1 MGDGAH
7 RPRVRKKRSGA
18 GKVTATA
25 DETFLAVPRSLIMER
40 HTAVQRLCALPGPTV
55 LLLLAAVG
63 PLQGQQPDPFRPKP
77 SDEPTLAASD
87 SAGILTSGSVDP
99 RVKELDSVVYRLA
112 PGSRLMVKTGKAGL
126 LGFAGHTHLVQARA
140 FHGNVIYFPKS
151 PASSRL
157 RITVVTDSLEVLTPP
172 DTAEIRK
179 VTAAMRSDVLHTAE
193 HHEIT
198 LVSRQ
203 AAPTKDGL
211 HLLTA
216 LTLVGQTRELPV
228 EVVAQIGL
236 DTLRASTHFTI
247 RQSDFGIKPYSG
259 GPGGTV
265 KVADRLVFDIRAIAV
280 REGR

>member
-1 MGDGAH
+1 
-7 RPRVRKKRSGA
+7 VR
-18 GKVTATA
+18 
-25 DETFLAVPRSLIMER
+25 
-40 HTAVQRLCALPGPTV
+40 RLSTLTGPTG
-55 LLLLAAVG
+55 LLLLAAAG
-63 PLQGQQPDPFRPKP
+63 SLQGQQPDAFRPKP
-77 SDEPTLAASD
+77 SDEPTLAVSD

-99 RVKELDSVVYRLA
+99 RVQELDSVVYRLV
-112 PGSRLMVKTGKAGL
+112 PSSRLMVKTGKAGL
-126 LGFAGHTHLVQARA
+126 FGFAGHTHLVQARA
-140 FHGNVIYFPKS
+140 FQGEVIYFPKA
-151 PASSRL
+151 PANSRL

-179 VTAAMRSDVLHTAE
+179 VTAAMRSDVLHTSE

-211 HLLTA
+211 HLVTA

-228 EVVAQIGL
+228 DVVAQIGL
-236 DTLRASTHFTI
+236 DTLRVSTHFSIKQT
-247 RQSDFGIKPYSG
+247 DFGIKPYSG

-265 KVADRLVFDIRAIAV
+265 KVADRVVFDIRAVGV

>member
-1 MGDGAH
+1 
-7 RPRVRKKRSGA
+7 
-18 GKVTATA
+18 
-25 DETFLAVPRSLIMER
+25 VPRFFVIAIL
-40 HTAVQRLCALPGPTV
+40 VPV
-55 LLLLAAVG
+55 LLLAAG
-63 PLQGQQPDPFRPKP
+63 PLFAQQPDAFRPQP

-87 SAGILTSGSVDP
+87 SAGLLTSGSVDP

-126 LGFAGHTHLVQARA
+126 FGFAGHTHLVQARA
-140 FHGNVIYFPKS
+140 FQGEVVYFPKAPS
-151 PASSRL
+151 NSRL
-157 RITVVTDSLEVLTPP
+157 RITVVTDSLEVMTPP

-179 VTAAMRSDVLHTAE
+179 VTAAMHADVLHTSE

-203 AAPTKDGL
+203 ATPTKDGF

-228 EVVAQIGL
+228 DVMAQVGL

-247 RQSDFGIKPYSG
+247 KQTDFGIKPYSG

-265 KVADRLVFDIRAIAV
+265 KVADRLLFDIRAVGV
-280 REGR
+280 RERR

>member
-1 MGDGAH
+1 
-7 RPRVRKKRSGA
+7 
-18 GKVTATA
+18 
-25 DETFLAVPRSLIMER
+25 VPRYFVI
-40 HTAVQRLCALPGPTV
+40 AIFVPV
-55 LLLLAAVG
+55 LLLAAG
-63 PLQGQQPDPFRPKP
+63 PLFAQQPDAFRPQP

-87 SAGILTSGSVDP
+87 SAGLLTSGSVDP

-126 LGFAGHTHLVQARA
+126 FGFAGHTHLVQARA
-140 FHGNVIYFPKS
+140 FQGEVVYFPKAPS
-151 PASSRL
+151 NSRL
-157 RITVVTDSLEVLTPP
+157 RITVVTDSLEVMTPP

-179 VTAAMRSDVLHTAE
+179 VTAAMHADVLHTSE

-203 AAPTKDGL
+203 ATPTKDGF

-228 EVVAQIGL
+228 DVMAQVGL

-247 RQSDFGIKPYSG
+247 KQTDFGIKPYSG

-265 KVADRLVFDIRAIAV
+265 KVADRLLFDIRAVGV
-280 REGR
+280 RERR

>member
-1 MGDGAH
+1 
-7 RPRVRKKRSGA
+7 
-18 GKVTATA
+18 
-25 DETFLAVPRSLIMER
+25 VPRFFVIAIL
-40 HTAVQRLCALPGPTV
+40 VPV
-55 LLLLAAVG
+55 LLLAAG
-63 PLQGQQPDPFRPKP
+63 PLFAQQPDAFRPQP

-87 SAGILTSGSVDP
+87 SAGLLTSGSVDP

-112 PGSRLMVKTGKAGL
+112 PGSRLMVKTGEAGL
-126 LGFAGHTHLVQARA
+126 FGFAGHTHLVQARA
-140 FHGNVIYFPKS
+140 FQGEVVYFPKAPS
-151 PASSRL
+151 NSRL
-157 RITVVTDSLEVLTPP
+157 RITVVTDSLEVMTPP

-179 VTAAMRSDVLHTAE
+179 VTAAMHADVLHTSE

-203 AAPTKDGL
+203 ATPTKDGF

-228 EVVAQIGL
+228 DVMAQVGL

-247 RQSDFGIKPYSG
+247 KQTDFGIKPYSG

-265 KVADRLVFDIRAIAV
+265 KVADRLLFDIRAVGV
-280 REGR
+280 RERR

>member
-1 MGDGAH
+1 M
-7 RPRVRKKRSGA
+7 
-18 GKVTATA
+18 
-25 DETFLAVPRSLIMER
+25 RSLLAIAPL
-40 HTAVQRLCALPGPTV
+40 TG
-55 LLLLAAVG
+55 LLLLAAG
-63 PLQGQQPDPFRPKP
+63 ALHGQQPDAFRPKP

-99 RVKELDSVVYRLA
+99 RVKALDSVVYRLVPA
-112 PGSRLMVKTGKAGL
+112 SRLMVKTGKAGL
-126 LGFAGHTHLVQARA
+126 FGFAGHTHLVQARA
-140 FHGNVIYFPKS
+140 FQGEVVYFPKAPS
-151 PASSRL
+151 NSRL
-157 RITVVTDSLEVLTPP
+157 RITVVTDSLDVLTPP

-179 VTAAMRSDVLHTAE
+179 VTAAMHSDVLHTSE

-203 AAPTKDGL
+203 AAPSKDGV

-228 EVVAQIGL
+228 DVVAEVGL
-236 DTLRASTHFTI
+236 DTLRASTHFAI
-247 RQSDFGIKPYSG
+247 KQSDFGIKPYSG

-265 KVADRLVFDIRAIAV
+265 KVADRLVFDVRVVAV